1 MDWISILLDNHGK
14 EKNKD
19 SEFDKKKKNG
29 NIDISCMNIRQRLH
43 LIFIFSIQKKN
54 ASIFI

>member
-19 SEFDKKKKNG
+19 SEFDKKKMVTS
-29 NIDISCMNIRQRLH
+29 ILVVW
-43 LIFIFSIQKKN
+43 IFVNVYI
-54 ASIFI
+54 